1 MLGGGGGTVGPT
13 SHACCSCEGGGGGGG
28 ASGRAAGGPQV
39 AVGIAVL
46 ASIPGVANVAAW
58 AASCSARLLVG
69 ASVRCRAERTLR
81 SIWDR
86 RAEYIDFSCTDLW
99 RMTKNTETMPIT
111 ATSGPAAISSRPIG
125 ADYP

>member
-1 MLGGGGGTVGPT
+1 
-13 SHACCSCEGGGGGGG
+13 
-28 ASGRAAGGPQV
+28 
-39 AVGIAVL
+39 
-46 ASIPGVANVAAW
+46 
-58 AASCSARLLVG
+58 LLVG
-69 ASVRCRAERTLR
+69 ASVRCRAARTLR

-111 ATSGPAAISSRPIG
+111 ATSGPAAISNRPIG